1 MSEVNR
7 LARVEG
13 YSDAVFAIAST
24 LLVLEIRAPDLGP
37 RATSGEL
44 WYALIQLWPSYLA
57 FVISFGLIFIVWI
70 NHHNALHLLEKTS
83 NAFLYAN
90 GFLLLTV
97 TFVPFP
103 TALLAKYVVTGLA
116 PVVVMFY
123 AGGSLLI
130 NIAINLWFFT
140 MQKPVYLLKP
150 EVSKQEIRK
159 IWMQLGTGA
168 LVYLLA
174 GIIALWHPWVGL
186 GFFVGLAILWVA
198 MSIANRGVDFK

>member
-24 LLVLEIRAPDLGP
+24 LLVLEIRVPSLGP
-37 RATSGEL
+37 HATPGSLWHEL
-44 WYALIQLWPSYLA
+44 AALWPSYLA
-57 FVISFGLIFIVWI
+57 FVISFGLILIVWV

-90 GFLLLTV
+90 GFMLLTV
-97 TFVPFP
+97 TFIPFP
-103 TALLAKYVVTGLA
+103 TALLAQYVETEFA
-116 PVVVMFY
+116 SVVVAFY
-123 AGGSLLI
+123 AGASLLV
-130 NIAINLWFFT
+130 NVAIILWFST

-150 EVSKQEIRK
+150 EVSQKEIRK

-168 LVYLLA
+168 LVYLA
-174 GIIALWHPWVGL
+174 AANVAWWFPHVGL
-186 GFFVGLAILWVA
+186 GLVVALSVLWIL
-198 MSIANRGVDFK
+198 MSIENRGAR